1 VLSALDGAA
10 GAPACYIDLYLSEA
24 DLVRRRTDSFDSLL
38 READAR
44 ARRLNQLLIDLAKR
58 PAIHAGVLDDALR
71 EITEAAARTLE
82 VERVGVWF
90 HRTDRRG
97 ILCADLFDRR
107 TVMHEQGAELLEST
121 YPLYFR
127 SIESDRVIVAH
138 DANIDPRTA
147 GFADYHL
154 SVGITSLIDAPIR
167 HRGKIVGV
175 VCHEHVGAPRTWSPE
190 DENFACAIADL
201 VAMALDAR
209 ERRDAQESLA
219 HRLQFETLISGIS
232 TNFVNVQP
240 DELDEEIEKAL
251 GRVAT
256 FVGAER
262 AYLYTFEDSKTA
274 QLTHEWNADP
284 SAPKA
289 EVRTFPVAAFPW
301 TIERMTQE
309 PFLHVRSADVP
320 PEERA
325 MYERAGNRAVLA
337 VPLLYNRVPV
347 GVLGVGS
354 KSDKQWGDESGA
366 LLRITG
372 EILVGAIGRHRVEAA
387 LRTSEQ
393 QHRLLFERNLAG
405 VYRNTVDGRILDCND
420 ALARIFGYDSREELM
435 QHQAPALYAD
445 PADRDAFIRRLR
457 EQRNL
462 HAEEISLRR
471 KDGTMV
477 HVIESVHM
485 LDDEVFEGTVIDI
498 SDRKETENAL
508 RDSER
513 RYRLL
518 VERMREG
525 LAVVSTEGLIQFCNS
540 RFCDML
546 GYEHEDLVGQQVER
560 FLAYPEDIA
569 KIREK
574 RKLRLRGV
582 SDQYEVRFRR
592 KDGAVIWVEIGG
604 APVHDANG
612 AVIGSI
618 GVHND
623 ITERRLAEQALRD
636 SEARYRLMAEN
647 STDLI
652 TRTTLSGIFL
662 YLSDASRRLLG
673 YEPSE
678 LIGRSAYDIIC
689 EEDHAEVRH
698 LSKLINDAGPT
709 TFSYRV
715 RRKDGS
721 LIWFETT
728 SRTAR
733 NPATGA
739 VDEIICVS
747 RDISERKLAEEQIE
761 YQAYH
766 DALTGL
772 PNRRLFRDRLTVA
785 LAHARRLQSNLAV
798 MFLDLDRF
806 KYVNDTLGH
815 SFGDEL
821 LKMVATRLQAAL
833 REEDSIARMG
843 GDEFTVLLPELNKIE
858 DAASVAQKLI
868 DAVAH
873 PMRIEETELFI
884 TTSIG
889 IALYPSDGD
898 TAEWLLKNADHAMY
912 RAKDAGRNSY
922 QMFTETMNSRALE
935 RLSLEN
941 NLRHAIERGELVLHY
956 QPQFNLATNTITGV
970 EALLRWK
977 DNPPTEFIPIAE
989 ETRLIVPIG
998 EWVLRT
1004 ACMQAK
1010 AWQNDGHPG
1019 LRMAVNL
1026 SPRQFQHS
1034 DLPLIIAA
1042 ALEESGLAAGDLELE
1057 ITESAAMQNT
1067 ERTMTT
1073 LLRLREMG
1081 LRIAIDDFGTGHSS
1095 LNYLRSF
1102 PIDTVKI
1109 DQEFVQAIESSTA
1122 DRAIVSAV
1130 IGMARGLN
1138 LRVVA
1143 EGVETQPQLAFLRE
1157 QGCDEVQGFLL
1168 GIPAL
1173 APLQLARSARG

>member
-1 VLSALDGAA
+1 VSETDTFRPRVDAGLDA
-10 GAPACYIDLYLSEA
+10 
-24 DLVRRRTDSFDSLL
+24 VL

-44 ARRLNQLLIDLAKR
+44 ARRQTQLLVEMAKR
-58 PAIHAGVLDDALR
+58 PSVHAGALDDALR

-82 VERVGVWF
+82 VARVGVWF
-90 HRTDRRG
+90 YTAGRTAIR
-97 ILCADLFDRR
+97 CADLFDRR
-107 TVMHEQGAELLEST
+107 TVMHSAGVQLEAST

-127 SIESDRVIVAH
+127 SLEGERAIVAH

-154 SVGITSLIDAPIR
+154 SVGITSVIDAPIR
-167 HRGKIVGV
+167 HRGQIAGV
-175 VCHEHVGAPRTWSPE
+175 VCHEHVGAPRSWTVE
-190 DENFACAIADL
+190 DESFAGAIADL

-219 HRLQFETLISGIS
+219 HRLAFETLISGIS
-232 TNFVNVQP
+232 THFINVVP
-240 DELDEEIEKAL
+240 EELDGEIETAL

-256 FVGAER
+256 FIGAQR
-262 AYLYTFEDSKTA
+262 GYLYTFEDGDTA
-274 QLTHEWNADP
+274 RLTHEWNADP
-284 SAPKA
+284 ATPA
-289 EVRTFPVAAFPW
+289 GEVRVFPISAFPW
-301 TIERMTQE
+301 TVERLTGG

-320 PEERA
+320 PAERA
-325 MYERAGNRAVLA
+325 MYERAGHRAVLA

-354 KSDKQWGDESGA
+354 PEDRNWGEECGA

-372 EILVGAIGRHRVEAA
+372 EIFVSAIGRHRIEAA
-387 LRTSEQ
+387 LRSSELR
-393 QHRLLFERNLAG
+393 HRLLFERNLAG
-405 VYRNTVDGRILDCND
+405 VYRNTVDGRILECND
-420 ALARIFGYDSREELM
+420 ALARILGYDSREELM
-435 QHQAPALYAD
+435 QHRAVELYAE
-445 PADRDAFIRRLR
+445 AGDRDVFIARLR

-462 HAEEISLRR
+462 VGEEVALRR
-471 KDGTMV
+471 KDGTLV
-477 HVIESVHM
+477 HVIESVHL
-485 LDDEVFEGTVIDI
+485 LDEETFQGTVIDI
-498 SDRKETENAL
+498 SDRKATENAL

-513 RYRLL
+513 SYRLL

-525 LAVVSTEGLIQFCNS
+525 LAQVSTDGIIQFCNS

-546 GYEHEDLVGQQVER
+546 GYERDDLVGQQVER

-569 KIREK
+569 HIREK
-574 RKLRLRGV
+574 RKLRLRGI
-582 SDQYEVRFRR
+582 SDQYEIRFRR
-592 KDGAVIWVEIGG
+592 KDGAVIWVELGG

-623 ITERRLAEQALRD
+623 ITERRLSEQALRD

-652 TRTTLSGIFL
+652 TRTSMRGIFL
-662 YLSDASRRLLG
+662 YVSDASRRLLG
-673 YEPSE
+673 FEPAE
-678 LIGRSAYDIIC
+678 LVGTSAYDIIH
-689 EEDHAEVRH
+689 EEDRDEVRH

-715 RRKDGS
+715 HRKDGS

-728 SRTAR
+728 SRSVR
-733 NPATGA
+733 NPATGHL
-739 VDEIICVS
+739 DEIICVS
-747 RDISERKLAEEQIE
+747 RDVSERKRAEEQIE
-761 YQAYH
+761 FQAYH

-785 LAHARRLQSNLAV
+785 LAHARRLQSTLAV

-815 SFGDEL
+815 SLGDEM
-821 LKMVATRLQAAL
+821 LKAVAARLQAAL

-843 GDEFTVLLPELNKIE
+843 GDEFTILLPELKTPE
-858 DAASVAQKLI
+858 HAASVAQKLL
-868 DAVAH
+868 DAVAQ

-889 IALYPSDGD
+889 IALFPSDGD
-898 TAEWLLKNADHAMY
+898 TAELLLKNADHAMY

-922 QMFTETMNSRALE
+922 QLFTETMNSRALE
-935 RLSLEN
+935 RLSMEN
-941 NLRHAIERGELVLHY
+941 NLRHAVERGELLLHY
-956 QPQFNLATNTITGV
+956 QPQFNLATDRITGV

-977 DNPPTEFIPIAE
+977 GIGPTEFIPIAE

-998 EWVLRT
+998 EWVLRE
-1004 ACMQAK
+1004 ACRRAKVWQQA
-1010 AWQNDGHPG
+1010 GHTG

-1034 DLPLIIAA
+1034 DLPALICG
-1042 ALEESGLAAGDLELE
+1042 ALEESGLAACDLELE
-1057 ITESAAMQNT
+1057 ITESTAMQNT
-1067 ERTMTT
+1067 ERTLAT
-1073 LLRLREMG
+1073 LRRLREMG
-1081 LRIAIDDFGTGHSS
+1081 VRIAIDDFGTGHSS

-1109 DQEFVQAIESSTA
+1109 DQEFVQEIESSRA
-1122 DRAIVSAV
+1122 DRAIISAV
-1130 IGMARGLN
+1130 IGMARGLD

-1143 EGVETQPQLAFLRE
+1143 EGVETEGQLAFLRE

-1168 GIPAL
+1168 GVPAAEL
-1173 APLQLARSARG
+1173 P